1 IRQPCGRIADA
12 DDLPQIVDAAGGAE
26 SPTQR
31 PEVRHR
37 AVLPEKAVADPRK
50 ECKAVASDDL
60 PQIVNAQGFTL
71 CLARESSEVR
81 HRAVLPEEGVEGARG
96 READADDLPQVV
108 DAVGVASSATERPEV
123 GHYAVLADEGV
134 GGLRGG
140 GA

>member
-26 SPTQR
+26 SATQS

-37 AVLPEKAVADPRK
+37 AVLPEKAVAHPRK

-96 READADDLPQVV
+96 READADDLPQIV
-108 DAVGVASSATERPEV
+108 DAVGDASSATQSPKVR
-123 GHYAVLADEGV
+123 HYDGLPHEGV
-134 GGLRGG
+134 GALRGG
-140 GA
+140 RA